1 MWTAATMKMTISEG
15 VEEASKSMQL

>member
-1 MWTAATMKMTISEG
+1 MWTAAMMKMTISEG